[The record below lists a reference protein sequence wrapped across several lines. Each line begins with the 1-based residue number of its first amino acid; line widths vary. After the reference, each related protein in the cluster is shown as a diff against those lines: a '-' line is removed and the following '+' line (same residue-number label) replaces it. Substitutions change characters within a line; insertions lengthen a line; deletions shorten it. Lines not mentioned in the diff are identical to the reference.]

1 MPLRL
6 GFLAAAPRIS
16 THPDAEMSGPRSR
29 ILGIIQGFKTCN
41 WEVETFI
48 VGDRVPQN
56 WSAKGS
62 GEAISKGFFRTL
74 AVDLVRLSLSII
86 NSWKSWRELGDKVD
100 FVYEYAATLQCLGW
114 IFQRQGIPWIL
125 QAEAL
130 LFYEAKAER
139 KALVLDGIA
148 KWMEIQAY
156 KKCDILAC
164 VSETLKDILVQD
176 YDIAADKIVLVNNGV
191 DIDFLNP
198 ELHQPSRIFPG
209 FTIGFVG
216 SLYAW
221 SGLNLLLETIAELR
235 KTGFDISLVV
245 VGDGAMKSAWE
256 NLAES
261 LGIAENVA
269 FIGRVPWQQVPQYIA
284 GFDVGFSGQI
294 QLQMGQMYLS
304 PMKLYE
310 YMSMAKPVV
319 ASAFEDA
326 KRLIDDGKTGF
337 LFQPENK
344 DDLKRALL
352 SAFHQQQN
360 LPQMGKLAR
369 TEIVN
374 YHSWNSRVQVLVK
387 GVEQILAK
395 GSSSAQLNSVSNLTT

>member
-1 MPLRL
+1 MSPRL

-29 ILGIIQGFKTCN
+29 ILGIIKGFKGLN
-41 WEVETFI
+41 WEVQTFI

-62 GEAISKGFFRTL
+62 GDAISKGFFRTL
-74 AVDLVRLSLSII
+74 AVDLVRLCLSAI
-86 NSWKSWRELGDKVD
+86 NSWKSWRELGSKVD

-156 KKCDILAC
+156 KKCDVLAC
-164 VSETLKDILVQD
+164 VSETLKEILVRD
-176 YDIAADKIVLVNNGV
+176 YDIQPDKIVIVNNAV

-198 ELHQPSRIFPG
+198 KLHNQKRIFSG
-209 FTIGFVG
+209 FTVGFVG

-221 SGLNLLLETIAELR
+221 SGLNLLLEVIAELR
-235 KTGFDISLVV
+235 KTGLDISLVV
-245 VGDGAMKSAWE
+245 VGDGAMKADWE
-256 NLAES
+256 NLAEA
-261 LGIAENVA
+261 LGISENVA
-269 FIGRVPWQQVPQYIA
+269 FIGRVPWQVVPQYIA
-284 GFDVGFSGQI
+284 GFDVGFSGQV
-294 QLQMGQMYLS
+294 QLQMGEMYLS

-326 KRLIDDGKTGF
+326 KRLVNYQTGF
-337 LFQPENK
+337 LFQPGEK
-344 DDLKRALL
+344 EDLKRALL
-352 SAFHQQQN
+352 LAFSQQEA
-360 LPQMGKLAR
+360 LPKMGHLAR
-369 TEIVN
+369 IEIVN
-374 YHSWNSRVQVLVK
+374 HHSWNSRVQVLVK
-387 GVEQILAK
+387 GVEQILSK
-395 GSSSAQLNSVSNLTT
+395 RSSPAQHNSIFNLTN